1 MGQSLCAVVYSHA
14 TRVTYVVTLLPAEPF
29 WFFFHRFLVHVS
41 SFFVFL
47 FWLPVAEILLVQL
60 MGLLVPQC
68 GIVSRS
74 PSKPFTR
81 IPAPDPH
88 RFPPQHHSHGSM
100 QSVPTE
106 ARRGHP
112 GKMPRQITTHR
123 GVTSTRPAPEH
134 RPHSTH
140 KPTASMRDA
149 PPEGKH
155 TLAAAHGA
163 PTNAT
168 KVVPTKVRTE
178 VSQGSA
184 H

>member
-1 MGQSLCAVVYSHA
+1 MASAWPGIDGSTHIYRHA
-14 TRVTYVVTLLPAEPF
+14 AARRALLVLF
-29 WFFFHRFLVHVS
+29 S
-41 SFFVFL
+41 SFFGTRFVVFCFFVL
-47 FWLPVAEILLVQL
+47 ASSCRDSPGSTNGPPCSTVRHCLTQPKQALHTNPSTRPTPLP
-60 MGLLVPQC
+60 P
-68 GIVSRS
+68 
-74 PSKPFTR
+74 
-81 IPAPDPH
+81 PA
-88 RFPPQHHSHGSM
+88 SHGSM